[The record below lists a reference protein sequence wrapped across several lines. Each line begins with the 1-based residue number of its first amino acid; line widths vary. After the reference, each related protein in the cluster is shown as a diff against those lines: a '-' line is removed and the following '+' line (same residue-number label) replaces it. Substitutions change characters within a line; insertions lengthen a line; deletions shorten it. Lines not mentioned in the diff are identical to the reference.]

1 MGKGKLYKFYKS
13 ELRTFKK
20 ILILLFI
27 SIQACSEDTPE
38 ENVIRTKIRVNFY
51 TELCTGIILQ
61 QCYLIQE
68 NDNIGGNDWQLF
80 YDLIE
85 GFDYVPGYIYDLDV
99 SINEVDDPP
108 ADTSSLRYT
117 LNRILSKTNI
127 ESFSGKLIK
136 QGICMNYVIQVNN
149 IYFPQDLIEKK
160 WVDESSQIEYENVFT
175 LESVCDFPESIKEGD
190 SFSFIIDNEKKNQ
203 CAVCSAYSH
212 VPEKSVSITVGD

>member
-1 MGKGKLYKFYKS
+1 MDKDKLNKIYKC

-27 SIQACSEDTPE
+27 SIQACSEDIPE
-38 ENVIRTKIRVNFY
+38 ENLEGTKIRVNYY

-68 NDNIGGNDWQLF
+68 EGAIGGNDWQLF
-80 YDLIE
+80 YDPIE

-99 SINEVDDPP
+99 TIKEVEGPP
-108 ADTSSLRYT
+108 ADASSLRYT
-117 LNRILSKTNI
+117 LNRILSKTSI
-127 ESFSGKLIK
+127 ESFSGKLVK
-136 QGICMNYVIQVNN
+136 QGICMNYVIQVND
-149 IYFPQDLIEKK
+149 IDFPQDLIEKK
-160 WVDESSQIEYENVFT
+160 WTDESSQIEYENVFA

-203 CAVCSAYSH
+203 CAVCLAFSQ
-212 VPEKSVSITVGD
+212 VPEKSVNITVED